1 MKQIM
6 IQLWLWISFKTIFM
20 ITRMTSS
27 LPANNINLEIL
38 FINLLAIDRI
48 TNRFSIHSE
57 ARNMQLSIK
66 RKREKKQL
74 SGKILLRHEGK
85 SA

>member
-1 MKQIM
+1 M
-6 IQLWLWISFKTIFM
+6 IA
-20 ITRMTSS
+20 RMTSS
-27 LPANNINLEIL
+27 LPANYINLDIH